1 MAVSVLTLLR
11 GRHAHLRNLLKGLAQ
26 QTRRPDEVVVCWM
39 GEEPARDLPD
49 LGPVPVRHVRVDG
62 DPMPLAAARNRAA
75 DAARGETLVFL
86 DVDCIPSATLVERY
100 EAEMHGRDALLL
112 GEVLYL
118 PAGAVGQGAIDY
130 ARLDGLGRVHPA
142 KPPIPVEGV
151 REERDHGELWG
162 LSFALRRARY
172 LALGGMDE
180 RFTGYGAEETDFAA
194 RLGEAGVPVFWTAG
208 ARAYHQHHPVH
219 VPPLHQFDAILANA
233 RRFRAKH
240 GRWCMDY
247 WLGQFRD
254 AAFVRWS
261 PEAGAIEVLRRPSEA
276 EVTASRRGGEQLF
289 S

>member
-11 GRHAHLRNLLKGLAQ
+11 GRHAHLRNLLKGLAR
-26 QTRRPDEVVVCWM
+26 QTRRPDEVVVSWM
-39 GEEPARDLPD
+39 GEEPAGDLPSLD
-49 LGPVPVRHVRVDG
+49 GVALRHLRVDG

-75 DAARGETLVFL
+75 QAAHGETLVFL
-86 DVDCIPSATLVERY
+86 DVDCIPAPTLVERY
-100 EAEMHGRDALLL
+100 EAEMRERDALLL

-118 PAGAVGQGAIDY
+118 PAEAVGEGAIDY
-130 ARLDGLGRVHPA
+130 AALDRLGRVHPA
-142 KPPIPVEGV
+142 KPPIPSVGV

-172 LALGGMDE
+172 HALGGMDE

-194 RLGEAGVPVFWTAG
+194 RLGQAGVPVFWTAG

-219 VPPLHQFDAILANA
+219 VPPLHQFDSILANA
-233 RRFRAKH
+233 RRFHEKH

-254 AAFVRWS
+254 AELIRWA
-261 PEAGAIEVLRRPSEA
+261 PDAPAIEVARRPSAA
-276 EVTASRRGGEQLF
+276 EVAASRRGGDQLF